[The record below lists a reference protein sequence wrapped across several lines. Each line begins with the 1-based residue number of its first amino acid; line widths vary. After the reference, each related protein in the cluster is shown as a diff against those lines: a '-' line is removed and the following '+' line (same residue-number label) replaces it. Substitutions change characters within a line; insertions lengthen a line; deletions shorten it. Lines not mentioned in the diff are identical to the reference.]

1 MFRSLSMR
9 TRLAALLGFAATC
22 VLATGLLIAAE
33 LHVVLLLAVA
43 VPIYGL
49 AVAVAA
55 WILIGAVLNP
65 VRHMTR
71 EARSVTLAAPGH
83 RLPQPPGD
91 DELAELGRTLNLM
104 LDRIE
109 STAAHERAFVDD
121 ASHELRTPIAV
132 LRAELELALLEIDD
146 PDAVVRN
153 LTSALEEADRLTRLT
168 EALLVLA
175 RSDAG
180 QIGEPT
186 EPVDVFAAAQAVL
199 ARTETDPE
207 TKLELTG
214 SSVHVAAD
222 RALVEQIIANLVGN
236 ALRHADSHVLVYVGP
251 PPERAG
257 DDADDGV
264 VLTVADDGPGFASD
278 VRLRAFD
285 RFTRSGRQ
293 RDRRAGG
300 VGLGLA
306 IVAAVADAFGGRAEA
321 GNGPP
326 LGGALVTVWFP
337 RTA

>member
-1 MFRSLSMR
+1 MFRNLSMR
-9 TRLAALLGFAATC
+9 TRLAAVLGFAATF

-33 LHVVLLLAVA
+33 LHIVLLIGVA

-55 WILIGAVLNP
+55 WVLIGAVLNP

-71 EARSVTLAAPGH
+71 EARAVTLAQPGR

-109 STAAHERAFVDD
+109 STAIHERAFVDD

-146 PDAVVRN
+146 HDAVVRN
-153 LTSALEEADRLTRLT
+153 LASALEEADRLTRLT

-180 QIGEPT
+180 QLGERT
-186 EPVDVFAAAQAVL
+186 ERVDVFGAAQSVL
-199 ARTETDPE
+199 DRYDAGIEM
-207 TKLELTG
+207 KVELVGAPTPIT
-214 SSVHVAAD
+214 AD
-222 RALVEQIIANLVGN
+222 RALVEQIVANLVDN
-236 ALRHADSHVLVYVGP
+236 ALRHADHHVLVDV
-251 PPERAG
+251 RATG
-257 DDADDGV
+257 DAV
-264 VLTVADDGPGFASD
+264 VLTVADDGPGFAND
-278 VRLRAFD
+278 IRLRAFD

-300 VGLGLA
+300 TGLGLA
-306 IVAAVADAFGGRAEA
+306 IVAAVAGAFGGRADA
-321 GNGPP
+321 RNGPP
-326 LGGALVTVWFP
+326 LGGGAVSVRFP
-337 RTA
+337 RAPEAAIIVA